1 MRTYVHNLHREDKQ
15 LVVVTEDEE
24 AIISYE
30 YLVFATGTQYC
41 IEEGQEGQS
50 PPANVY
56 TLNDSEDEE
65 NAAGYFETLSTDR
78 GTYGCAY
85 LWVLW
90 LCCLA
95 CTYVAWL
102 VRRLEGKFLSI
113 CTCEQTFQ

>member
-1 MRTYVHNLHREDKQ
+1 MHNIEVCSQIVYVHNLHREDKQ

-41 IEEGQEGQS
+41 IEEGQEEQS

-65 NAAGYFETLSTDR
+65 NAAVYFETLRTDG
-78 GTYGCAY
+78 GTYGCE
-85 LWVLW
+85 WVLW
-90 LCCLA
+90 LC
-95 CTYVAWL
+95 
-102 VRRLEGKFLSI
+102 RLSCI
-113 CTCEQTFQ
+113 YIHM